1 MRDSKKPPVTDDDPG
16 APEWMVTFSDCMT
29 LLLTFFVLLLSFA
42 SFDNQV
48 FSDLRVIYSDA
59 LTTIAPVSKKTPKD
73 ALRSI
78 PPIRH
83 VKKILE
89 GSETP
94 TKAEEFKEGLMD
106 ETDLAELKGNL
117 VFIIPSKELFW
128 GNGRTLSREGRNV
141 MDLMASFLKEVP
153 GRIVVSE
160 TGPAGGQNNLN
171 FGLPRAWVILEYL
184 TKSQG
189 VDRKRFSLSLPGI
202 VSHNSLES
210 NTVEPE
216 PDAVGRIV
224 QLTIL
229 ERSTYN

>member
-1 MRDSKKPPVTDDDPG
+1 MRELKKQPESDDAPG

-48 FSDLRVIYSDA
+48 FSDLRVIYSSA
-59 LTTIAPVSKKTPKD
+59 LTTIAPTSKRIPRD
-73 ALRSI
+73 ALRYI
-78 PPIRH
+78 PPVKH
-83 VKKILE
+83 VNKILE

-94 TKAEEFKEGLMD
+94 TKAEESKEGLMD
-106 ETDLAELKGNL
+106 ETDLADLKKNL
-117 VFIIPSKELFW
+117 VFITPSKDLFW
-128 GNGRTLSREGRNV
+128 GNGKTLSREGRNI
-141 MDLMASFLKEVP
+141 MNLMASFLKEVP

-210 NTVEPE
+210 NAAEPE
-216 PDAVGRIV
+216 QNAVERVV
-224 QLTIL
+224 QITIL